1 MSAVIDQLDLSP
13 ERTHT
18 NFSAPELMERVI
30 INGEGKLSSNGCVVV
45 NTGDRT
51 GRSPKDKYLVDSPS
65 IHDKI
70 DWGKVNQPM
79 TEAQFDTALQIAT
92 KYINQ
97 QDEAYVF
104 EGFTGADLDT
114 RLGVKVVTTMAWHSL
129 FAETL
134 FIKPGSASDAGDGSW
149 KHDWTVI
156 NAGAHKLTAEE
167 MAALG
172 VTSETF
178 IAQSLDL
185 KTVIILGTEYAG
197 EMKKGLF
204 YAMNFDMPEV
214 GVFPMHCSANIAID
228 DPSNVALFFGLS
240 GTGKTTLSADENRA
254 LIGDDEHGWGP
265 NGIFN
270 FEGGCYAKV
279 IGLTHEKE
287 PQIWDAIRFGSVL
300 ENTIVDEHTRIPDY
314 DNVSITQNTR
324 VTYPVDFIPNA
335 QIPSIG
341 GHAKNVIFLTAD
353 AFGVLPAVS
362 KLTPEQAMYYF
373 INGYTSKLAGTEE
386 GVTEPQPNFS
396 PCFGGPFMPRR
407 PSEYAEMLSDRMKE
421 HNANVWLLN
430 TGWSGGPAGAGGE
443 RFSLP
448 YTRAMVTAILNGSLD
463 NTETVEHPVFGLH
476 MPTNV
481 EGVPSEILDPRNI
494 WSDKSAYDTQSAK
507 LATLFRKNDAKY
519 DLSDAIRSGGPNT

>member
-1 MSAVIDQLDLSP
+1 MSAVTDQLNLSP
-13 ERTHT
+13 DRTHT
-18 NFSAPELMERVI
+18 NCSSAELMETVI
-30 INGEGKLSSNGCVVV
+30 RRGEGQLAANGCVSV

-51 GRSPKDKYLVDSPS
+51 GRSPTDKYLVDSPAV
-65 IHDKI
+65 HENI

-79 TEAQFDTALQIAT
+79 TQPQFDTALDIAT
-92 KYINQ
+92 KFINS
-97 QDEAYVF
+97 QDEVFVF
-104 EGFTGADLDT
+104 EGFTGADT
-114 RLGVKVVTTMAWHSL
+114 SRRLGVKVITTMAWHSL
-129 FAETL
+129 FAQTL

-149 KHDWTVI
+149 NHDWTVI
-156 NAGAHKLTAEE
+156 NAGVHKLTKEE
-167 MAALG
+167 QESLG

-178 IAQSLDL
+178 IAQSLEQ
-185 KTVIILGTEYAG
+185 KIVVILGTEYAG
-197 EMKKGLF
+197 EMKKSLF
-204 YAMNFDMPEV
+204 YAMNYDMPDV
-214 GVFPMHCSANIAID
+214 GVFPMHCSANIAKD

-265 NGIFN
+265 EGVFN

-300 ENTIVDEHTRIPDY
+300 ENTVIDDATRIPDY

-324 VTYPVDFIPNA
+324 VTYPVDFIPGA
-335 QIPSIG
+335 QIPSVG
-341 GHAKNVIFLTAD
+341 GHPKNVIFLTAD
-353 AFGVLPAVS
+353 AFGVLPAIS

-407 PSEYAEMLSDRMKE
+407 PAEYAQMLSERIKE
-421 HNANVWLLN
+421 HSAHVWLLN
-430 TGWSGGPAGAGGE
+430 TGWCGGPAGAGGN

-448 YTRAMVTAILNGSLD
+448 YTRAMVTGILNGSLD
-463 NTETVEHPVFGLH
+463 NAPTVEHPVFGLH
-476 MPTNV
+476 MPTAV
-481 EGVPSEILDPRNI
+481 EGVPSDILDPRNI
-494 WSDKSAYDTQSAK
+494 WEDKAAYDAQCDKLAK
-507 LATLFRKNDAKY
+507 LFRANDAKF
-519 DLSDAIRSGGPNT
+519 DLSDAIRSGGPNN